1 MGFSARL
8 SLSLPFK
15 FVNTTQKRPTFFSVF
30 ARFLL
35 EGSTA
40 SPPSARTSPNQPTT
54 RRQNQGTRK
63 RDRTGQDR
71 TTQKRRGSSASFA
84 INLLPVI
91 FTALHLHLRFG
102 GRHHSSLISAS
113 CDLLY
118 LRSHPSFH
126 YLPSSTNITIVA
138 PSKK

>member
-84 INLLPVI
+84 I
-91 FTALHLHLRFG
+91 
-102 GRHHSSLISAS
+102 
-113 CDLLY
+113 LY
-118 LRSHPSFH
+118 LRSPPSFH

-138 PSKK
+138 PSIFVCPFNFDSIGELIILPMGI